1 MALDGSKGFQSTI
14 ILTHFQ
20 FDMDNDVCNDDI
32 DSTSTNN
39 EVGDLQA
46 GNSNIEESSVN
57 NSSVAKIKLRLG
69 LPFPDKE
76 SFDSDAFPRML
87 CNTSSVAF
95 TLG

>member
-1 MALDGSKGFQSTI
+1 
-14 ILTHFQ
+14 
-20 FDMDNDVCNDDI
+20 MDNVVCNDDI

-95 TLG
+95 TLGSDHISCDMEFLNYGVLSDK